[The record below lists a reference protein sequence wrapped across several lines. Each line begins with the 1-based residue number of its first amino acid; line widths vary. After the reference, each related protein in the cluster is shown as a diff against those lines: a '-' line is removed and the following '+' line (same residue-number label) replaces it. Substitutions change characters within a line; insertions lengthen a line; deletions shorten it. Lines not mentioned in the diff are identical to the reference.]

1 MTIVTLT
8 TDFGTKDY
16 YAGQFK
22 GTLLSHC
29 RDLNIVD
36 ISHQVTP
43 FNIVEAAFTFK
54 NVWSS
59 FPEGS
64 IHILHVYNRED
75 DHREM
80 LYLYQAGHHFIGPNN
95 GLFTL
100 IFEEQLPAAY
110 LLSEISGLPFQSG
123 FAAAKAT
130 QNIVNQIP
138 PEKWARPAEGLE
150 QRINLRPVIYPSRIL
165 GFVMHIDIYENA
177 ITNISEEL
185 FRQVGQG
192 RPFSINFKGHR
203 PVTGLSDYYQDVS
216 VGEIVCLFNAAG
228 LLEIAVN
235 MGKAKSLFSL
245 GIDEPVQIDFQH
257 AHAQEIPEN

>member
-54 NVWSS
+54 NVWRS

-80 LYLYQAGHHFIGPNN
+80 LYLNYAGHHFIGPNN

-100 IFEEQLPAAY
+100 IFEEALPAVY
-110 LLSEISGLPFQSG
+110 LLSENTGMPFKSR
-123 FAAAKAT
+123 FAVAKAT
-130 QNIVNQIP
+130 QNIVNQVP
-138 PEKWARPAEGLE
+138 PEKWARPAEGME

-165 GFVMHIDIYENA
+165 GFIIHIDIYENA
-177 ITNISEEL
+177 ITNIPEEL

-192 RPFSINFKGHR
+192 RPFAINFKGHR
-203 PVTGLSDYYQDVS
+203 PVKKLSEYYQDVP
-216 VGEIVCLFNAAG
+216 VGEIVCLFNTAG

-235 MGKAKSLFSL
+235 MGKAQSLFSL
-245 GIDEPVQIDFQH
+245 GLDDPIQIDFQH
-257 AHAQEIPEN
+257 LAAPEIP